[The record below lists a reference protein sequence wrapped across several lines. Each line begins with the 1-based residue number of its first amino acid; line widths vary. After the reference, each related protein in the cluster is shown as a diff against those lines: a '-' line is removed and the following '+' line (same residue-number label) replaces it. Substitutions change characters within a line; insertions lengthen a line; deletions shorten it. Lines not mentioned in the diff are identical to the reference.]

1 MHDYRQGPYCLL
13 AVLITYSGRSGR
25 DKAVGRWRGG
35 GMKGEYL
42 SGRLST
48 LSLLPSFLN
57 GLIQIESIIV
67 KGTVVGFY
75 QVGLEEN
82 EKYEPRSYQLLSHGK
97 RTCFAEIR
105 QSRRFSGRN
114 YKSHFG

>member
-25 DKAVGRWRGG
+25 DKAVGVE
-35 GMKGEYL
+35 GEYL

-75 QVGLEEN
+75 QVGWEEMKN
-82 EKYEPRSYQLLSHGK
+82 TSPILSGSL
-97 RTCFAEIR
+97 TW
-105 QSRRFSGRN
+105 
-114 YKSHFG
+114 